1 MSSEPWPRPQLPTL
15 LLVAAVAAACA
26 GAPPQEDAGAPPR
39 PDDELRR
46 LLEQKVE
53 LLTIEARSADDLYR
67 VGRKSDVE
75 VLQAGI
81 AVVDA
86 RIESCVLLSGD
97 RGTLAALHAER
108 VALHERHA
116 ALLQALGGAGL
127 ATAAD
132 VGRARVRAVAAKI
145 DALVAKAGRR

>member
-97 RGTLAALHAER
+97 RGTLAACTPSGSPSTSATSPSCR
-108 VALHERHA
+108 RWA
-116 ALLQALGGAGL
+116 ARAWRPRPKWGAPG
-127 ATAAD
+127 
-132 VGRARVRAVAAKI
+132 VRAVAAKI